1 MFLLPEYTR
10 NTIVIPYQIRTL
22 SFFTQTTSKEEY
34 KNPFSSWCII
44 ESWRACILSNLN
56 SAKTIIS
63 NEDLELLCNLATL
76 QVVYTM
82 SLNVIDHSKRV
93 KYFGDKARWIGSI
106 ISLVQSRRF
115 NPSICLEYLVG
126 WDNDTM
132 RSTKIHLQHL
142 QKVFCTSCRYSPSST
157 AVLKRAGFFH
167 IHYLKV

>member
-1 MFLLPEYTR
+1 MYAFKSINHYTECKYKYRCRR
-10 NTIVIPYQIRTL
+10 NTIVIPYQIKTL
-22 SFFTQTTSKEEY
+22 YFFTETTLKEEY

-93 KYFGDKARWIGSI
+93 KYFGDKKQYIGPRVL
-106 ISLVQSRRF
+106 LVEIRRF
-115 NPSICLEYLVG
+115 NPSICFEYLRG
-126 WDNDTM
+126 
-132 RSTKIHLQHL
+132 
-142 QKVFCTSCRYSPSST
+142 
-157 AVLKRAGFFH
+157 
-167 IHYLKV
+167 